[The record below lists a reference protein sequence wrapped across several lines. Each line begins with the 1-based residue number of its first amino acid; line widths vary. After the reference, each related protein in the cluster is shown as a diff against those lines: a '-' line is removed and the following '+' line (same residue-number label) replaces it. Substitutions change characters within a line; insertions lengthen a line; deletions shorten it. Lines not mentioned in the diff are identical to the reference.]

1 MTYSGFLLVFL
12 GTPILILAGAAWLD
26 NRRGRQL
33 PRSLT
38 GWNPWA
44 AIALH
49 VVIAVVYTTPWD
61 NYLVANGVWYYNP
74 ALVTGLVLGWVPIE
88 EYAFFVL
95 QTVLAGLWMLFL
107 AKRLQFQQPPNP
119 LRPAWRW
126 APAAVLGVLWVFSVG
141 ILVTGRISGT
151 YLGLELTWAL
161 PPIILQV
168 AFGGDIL
175 RRYARLVLGSLLP
188 LVIYLSIADSLA
200 IISGTWTINPE
211 QSLNIFIGSLPLEEI
226 IFFLLTSTLVIFG
239 ITLLLSLEGQGRL
252 DEIRRSLGKRRKSSS
267 ELMSSRLR

>member
-1 MTYSGFLLVFL
+1 MTYSGFLVVFL
-12 GTPILILAGAAWLD
+12 GAPILILAGAAWLD
-26 NRRGRQL
+26 NRRRRQI

-88 EYAFFVL
+88 EYVFFVL

-107 AKRLQFQQPPNP
+107 AKRLQFQQPPIA

-126 APAAVLGVLWVFSVG
+126 APVAILGVLWVISVG
-141 ILVTGRISGT
+141 ILVTGRIHGT

-161 PPIILQV
+161 PPIILQLV
-168 AFGGDIL
+168 FGGDIL
-175 RRYARLVLGSLLP
+175 RRYAQLVLGSLIP
-188 LVIYLSIADSLA
+188 LVIYLSIADSVA
-200 IISGTWTINPE
+200 IISGTWTISPE
-211 QSLNIFIGSLPLEEI
+211 QSLNVFIGSLPFEEI
-226 IFFLLTSTLVIFG
+226 LFFLLTSTLVIFG
-239 ITLLLSLEGQGRL
+239 ITLLLSLEGQQRLEKVRSWLGR
-252 DEIRRSLGKRRKSSS
+252 RGKSSS
-267 ELMSSRLR
+267 EPQKV